1 MLPVIAMANEWQA
14 ERLLE
19 FAVDSCRGWQAS
31 AAPAPGFGA
40 EIVNRSEIN
49 FRGNPIGTRFRLQL
63 ETMATVEL
71 EVIERDGRPGRFL
84 GSLFNR
90 FGDPLLLVAL
100 DSGCDPQV
108 VRRVDYSENG
118 QATRIVSLD
127 RDLAPHGE
135 PEWLNP
141 AMEFVERES
150 TALKHPGEATLLRV
164 GMVDSGVNYL
174 LPEINRRLARD
185 ADNRLIGYDFWDM
198 DDRPYDAHPVNSGF
212 FVQRHGTR
220 TASILLREAAD
231 VELVPYRYPR
241 PDMSRMQALIE
252 HAASNGVEIL
262 GMPLGSNR
270 LEDWSVFERSAR
282 AHPRMLFVVSA
293 GNNGRDIDEQPVYPA
308 SLDLDNLLV
317 VTSSDDFLRPAE
329 RTNWGRISVDYMVPA
344 EGLPALDYSGKATMV
359 SGSSYAVSR
368 ITALAARLK
377 LSRPDWHAAEIVAE
391 LRRRYAGDSEAARKW
406 VGIGYIADPLAGAP
420 ITMTPLTGIEIP
432 VGGSDADA
440 LLSLQVL
447 ILDSRWTRQKV
458 ELALQE
464 TFDTLGQ
471 CGIGAGEISV
481 RRVDSADYLRDL
493 STGGA
498 RTLLGAAKTDNAT
511 IVFARDTRMQAQFTG
526 EAFGI
531 ANTRMRPWLTNSV
544 WLMLDVDDPGIALAH
559 ELYHVLA
566 NSGDHVEGG
575 ANLMQGRTRPDS
587 TKLTSPQCRL
597 ALETGAENRLLE

>member
-1 MLPVIAMANEWQA
+1 
-14 ERLLE
+14 
-19 FAVDSCRGWQAS
+19 
-31 AAPAPGFGA
+31 
-40 EIVNRSEIN
+40 
-49 FRGNPIGTRFRLQL
+49 
-63 ETMATVEL
+63 
-71 EVIERDGRPGRFL
+71 
-84 GSLFNR
+84 
-90 FGDPLLLVAL
+90 
-100 DSGCDPQV
+100 
-108 VRRVDYSENG
+108 
-118 QATRIVSLD
+118 
-127 RDLAPHGE
+127 
-135 PEWLNP
+135 
-141 AMEFVERES
+141 
-150 TALKHPGEATLLRV
+150 
-164 GMVDSGVNYL
+164 VNYL

-293 GNNGRDIDEQPVYPA
+293 GNNGRDIDEHPVYPA

-344 EGLPALDYSGKATMV
+344 EGLPALDYSGKSTMV

-377 LSRPDWHAAEIVAE
+377 LARPDWHAAEIVAE

-406 VGIGYIADPLAGAP
+406 VGGGYIADPLAGAP

-432 VGGSDADA
+432 VGDSDADA

-447 ILDSRWTRQKV
+447 
-458 ELALQE
+458 
-464 TFDTLGQ
+464 
-471 CGIGAGEISV
+471 AGEISV

>member
-1 MLPVIAMANEWQA
+1 MANEWQP

-19 FAVDSCRGWQAS
+19 FGVDSCRGWNTS
-31 AAPAPGFGA
+31 AAPASGYGV
-40 EIVNRSEIN
+40 EIVNQSDIN
-49 FRGNPIGTRFRLQL
+49 FREERVGTRFRLRL
-63 ETMATVEL
+63 ESMATVEL
-71 EVIERDGRPGRFL
+71 EVIDRAGRPSRFIS
-84 GSLFNR
+84 SLFNR

-100 DSGCDPQV
+100 DSECEPQI

-127 RDLAPHGE
+127 RNLAPRGE

-141 AMEFVERES
+141 ALEFVERDA
-150 TALKHPGEATLLRV
+150 TALKHPGEATPLRV

-220 TASILLREAAD
+220 TASVLLREADA

-252 HAASNGVEIL
+252 HAASHGVEIL

-270 LEDWSVFERSAR
+270 PEDWSVFERSAR

-293 GNNGRDIDEQPVYPA
+293 GNNGRDIDEHPVYPA

-317 VTSSDDFLRPAE
+317 VTSSDDFVRPAV
-329 RTNWGRISVDYMVPA
+329 RTNWGRISVDYLVPA
-344 EGLPALDYSGKATMV
+344 ERLPALDYSGKATQV

-377 LSRPDWHAAEIVAE
+377 ITRPDWHAAEIVAE

-406 VGIGYIADPLAGAP
+406 VGGGYIADPLAGAP
-420 ITMTPLTGIEIP
+420 ITMTPLTGIEVP
-432 VGGSDADA
+432 SGKSDADA
-440 LLSLQVL
+440 LLSLDVL
-447 ILDSRWTRQKV
+447 IVDPRWTRQKV
-458 ELALQE
+458 EMALQE
-464 TFDTLGQ
+464 AFDTLGQ
-471 CGIGAGEISV
+471 CNIAAGNISV
-481 RRVDSADYLRDL
+481 RRVDGADYLRDL

-498 RTLLGAAKTDNAT
+498 RTLLEAAKADNAT
-511 IVFARDTRMQAQFTG
+511 VVFARDTRMQAQFTG

-531 ANTRMRPWLTNSV
+531 ANTRMRPWLANSV
-544 WLMLDVDDPGIALAH
+544 WMMLDVDDVGIALAH
-559 ELYHVLA
+559 ELFHVLV
-566 NSGDHVEGG
+566 NSGAHVETG

-587 TKLTSPQCRL
+587 TMLTPSQCRL
-597 ALETGAENRLLE
+597 ALEKGAGNRLLE